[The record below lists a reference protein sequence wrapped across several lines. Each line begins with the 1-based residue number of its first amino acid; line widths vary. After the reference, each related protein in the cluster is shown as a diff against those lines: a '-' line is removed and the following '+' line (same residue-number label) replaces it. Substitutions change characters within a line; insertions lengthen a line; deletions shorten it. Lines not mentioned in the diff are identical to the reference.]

1 MGVVRDSFKTITE
14 TICRNYEMA
23 KHQEEELAKLTSEV
37 RQNKYAT
44 DGAVKSN
51 QLLLNTTSNEMRA
64 QINTIK
70 ADQEHYNK
78 MAVSREDQLEREI
91 AKVSN
96 STERKITFVGV
107 ALVLLYVLTLTTMC
121 HVLVT
126 VRGLKVEVEN
136 TKVLK

>member
-1 MGVVRDSFKTITE
+1 
-14 TICRNYEMA
+14 
-23 KHQEEELAKLTSEV
+23 
-37 RQNKYAT
+37 
-44 DGAVKSN
+44 
-51 QLLLNTTSNEMRA
+51 MRA

-136 TKVLK
+136 TKVVK